1 MKTLIAFVFIL
12 LVLNGYS
19 QTIDSL
25 KRSDLKEFVVT
36 ASRNQKLL
44 TKTPEVMQIITSID
58 IEQLNVNSTG
68 EILEYLTGVNIE
80 SGTGS
85 GYPKRSIVS
94 LDGFPANYTLVM
106 VDGIRLLTEHEH
118 TGQNIDIIPPENIER
133 IEIIKGAASAQ
144 YGSDAMGGIVNIVTK
159 KASDKTESS
168 ISFSG
173 GSYNTYNTALSV
185 LTPVNDK
192 VSVSTSL
199 NYEQSDGVP
208 LLAPSHRIGKMGY
221 TKFSTMNNLSWL
233 INSKSSLSSNLYY
246 SHNSMEFAN
255 DNMYGR
261 MMLSSMDYKH
271 IINDHIHVTARLKY
285 SHWDAE
291 QSAENNGVLNP
302 EIYFSWTKFKNNIIT
317 FGTDFNHSKFSR
329 SAVLEHSQNALG
341 AFVQDEIELDKW
353 SFLAAL
359 RYDKADNI
367 KAVITPKF
375 ALMYQPYY
383 NLRLRA
389 SFGRGFHAPSV
400 MELYEKGYGHGGRA
414 YRFGNPDLQPEY
426 SITSTFSIE
435 YAPIQNFQLL
445 IHGYYNTISNMIT
458 PIYSGIWEEN
468 PNPDTVIDK
477 WVRTNI
483 HEAKIYG
490 LETTIKY
497 QLDDNLLLECGYN
510 HSYNENSSTG
520 GQLPYFPGESFFS
533 KIIYNYK
540 LSGKLDGLCFVSL
553 RATKN
558 RSAWDWKPA
567 TGTDFDNPDGL
578 IRELKDYQLINV
590 GAKFIYNK
598 KLSLFLNAGNILG
611 QNIQKLDD
619 SFTEIDGEP
628 TLKLGCLINL

>member
-1 MKTLIAFVFIL
+1 
-12 LVLNGYS
+12 
-19 QTIDSL
+19 
-25 KRSDLKEFVVT
+25 
-36 ASRNQKLL
+36 
-44 TKTPEVMQIITSID
+44 
-58 IEQLNVNSTG
+58 
-68 EILEYLTGVNIE
+68 
-80 SGTGS
+80 
-85 GYPKRSIVS
+85 
-94 LDGFPANYTLVM
+94 
-106 VDGIRLLTEHEH
+106 
-118 TGQNIDIIPPENIER
+118 
-133 IEIIKGAASAQ
+133 
-144 YGSDAMGGIVNIVTK
+144 
-159 KASDKTESS
+159 
-168 ISFSG
+168 
-173 GSYNTYNTALSV
+173 
-185 LTPVNDK
+185 
-192 VSVSTSL
+192 
-199 NYEQSDGVP
+199 
-208 LLAPSHRIGKMGY
+208 
-221 TKFSTMNNLSWL
+221 
-233 INSKSSLSSNLYY
+233 
-246 SHNSMEFAN
+246 
-255 DNMYGR
+255 
-261 MMLSSMDYKH
+261 
-271 IINDHIHVTARLKY
+271 
-285 SHWDAE
+285 
-291 QSAENNGVLNP
+291 
-302 EIYFSWTKFKNNIIT
+302 
-317 FGTDFNHSKFSR
+317 
-329 SAVLEHSQNALG
+329 
-341 AFVQDEIELDKW
+341 
-353 SFLAAL
+353 L

-367 KAVITPKF
+367 KTVITPKF

-483 HEAKIYG
+483 HKAKIYG

-520 GQLPYFPGESFFS
+520 GQLPYFPGDSFFS
-533 KIIYNYK
+533 KMVYNYK
-540 LSGKLDGLCFVSL
+540 LSTKIDGSCFVSL

-598 KLSLFLNAGNILG
+598 NLSLFLNAGNILG

-628 TLKLGCLINL
+628 TLKVGCLINL